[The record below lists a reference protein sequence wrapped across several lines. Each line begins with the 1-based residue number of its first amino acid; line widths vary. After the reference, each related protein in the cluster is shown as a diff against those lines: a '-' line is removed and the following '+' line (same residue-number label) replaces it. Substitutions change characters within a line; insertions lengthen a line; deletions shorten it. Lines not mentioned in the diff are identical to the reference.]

1 MRDWEWINLIATSIE
16 NRAIKW
22 PIVLQKRSERL
33 KLESSCWWSG
43 GGWWC
48 RRYVSSSVSLS
59 ISLHY
64 LFSPVSDINEF
75 NYYYYIIV
83 IIRSLSTAAL
93 NQKIVN
99 ISVAKLSQRQEGSQ
113 SVSQSATEMR
123 LSWR

>member
-1 MRDWEWINLIATSIE
+1 MANSSAEEEREIE
-16 NRAIKW
+16 VGILLLVVR
-22 PIVLQKRSERL
+22 
-33 KLESSCWWSG
+33 WWMVVQTI
-43 GGWWC
+43 C
-48 RRYVSSSVSLS
+48 FFVSLS

-75 NYYYYIIV
+75 NYYYYYIIV

-113 SVSQSATEMR
+113 SVSH
-123 LSWR
+123 

>member
-1 MRDWEWINLIATSIE
+1 MVDGGADDMFLRQPLNL
-16 NRAIKW
+16 
-22 PIVLQKRSERL
+22 
-33 KLESSCWWSG
+33 
-43 GGWWC
+43 
-48 RRYVSSSVSLS
+48 
-59 ISLHY
+59 SLHY

-113 SVSQSATEMR
+113 SVSQPLR
-123 LSWR
+123 

>member
-1 MRDWEWINLIATSIE
+1 MANSSAEEEREIE
-16 NRAIKW
+16 VGILLLMVR
-22 PIVLQKRSERL
+22 
-33 KLESSCWWSG
+33 WWMVVQTI
-43 GGWWC
+43 C
-48 RRYVSSSVSLS
+48 FFVSLS

-113 SVSQSATEMR
+113 SVSQPLR
-123 LSWR
+123 

>member
-1 MRDWEWINLIATSIE
+1 MVDGGVDDMFLRQPLNL
-16 NRAIKW
+16 
-22 PIVLQKRSERL
+22 
-33 KLESSCWWSG
+33 
-43 GGWWC
+43 
-48 RRYVSSSVSLS
+48 
-59 ISLHY
+59 SLHY

-113 SVSQSATEMR
+113 SFSQPLR
-123 LSWR
+123 